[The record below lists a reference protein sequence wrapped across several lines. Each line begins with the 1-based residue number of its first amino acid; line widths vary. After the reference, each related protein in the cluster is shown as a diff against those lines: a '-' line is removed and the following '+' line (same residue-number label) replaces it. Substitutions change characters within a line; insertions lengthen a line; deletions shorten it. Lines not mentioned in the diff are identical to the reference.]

1 MRQMTPEAILPVL
14 DRICPMHAVLGPTG
28 HIVQAGPTLAKVI
41 AQRAV
46 TGARF
51 LELFELVRPA
61 QVRDMAGLL
70 ALDGARLRLR
80 LRAGPRHAFKGVLAP
95 LDLPN
100 GRGALVNL
108 SFGISVIEAVRDFG
122 LTGADFAATDLTT
135 EMLYMLEAK
144 TAAMEESRKLNLRLE
159 GARIAAQEQAFTD
172 TLTGLKNRRALDHVL
187 ERMTQSGEDFALMHL
202 DLDYFKQVND
212 TYGHAAGDHVLQVV
226 ARRMLSL
233 VRPDDVIARVGG
245 DEFILLFA
253 GLGARDRL
261 ADLSQRLIAKLEEPV
276 EHEGATCR
284 ISASIGGTLRCLYTA
299 PDLGQMMADS
309 DQALYAAKA
318 AGRGCYRLHR
328 ADDRCAREMRGA
340 G

>member
-1 MRQMTPEAILPVL
+1 MQLNPEALLPVL

-28 HIVQAGPTLAKVI
+28 HVLQAGPTLAKVI
-41 AQRAV
+41 PQRVV

-61 QVRDMAGLL
+61 RVQDMTGLL

-80 LRAGPRHAFKGVLAP
+80 MREGSRHAFKGVLAP
-95 LDLPN
+95 LDLSN

-108 SFGISVIEAVRDFG
+108 SFGISVIEAVRDFS
-122 LTGADFAATDLTT
+122 LTGADFAATDLAT

-144 TAAMEESRKLNLRLE
+144 SAAMEESRKLNLRLE

-212 TYGHAAGDHVLQVV
+212 THGHAAGDHVLQVV

-233 VRPDDVIARVGG
+233 VRPSDVIARVGG

-253 GLGARDRL
+253 GLRARDRL
-261 ADLSQRLIAKLEEPV
+261 ADLSRRLIAKLEEPV
-276 EHEGATCR
+276 DHEGTTCR
-284 ISASIGGTLRCLYTA
+284 ISASIGGTLRCLYTP
-299 PDLGQMMADS
+299 PDLGQMMADA
-309 DQALYAAKA
+309 DQALYAAKE
-318 AGRGCYRLHR
+318 AGRGRYRIQTPDH
-328 ADDRCAREMRGA
+328 DCARDMRSA

>member
-1 MRQMTPEAILPVL
+1 MRQVKCEAILPVL

-28 HIVQAGPTLAKVI
+28 YIVQAGPTLAKVI

-122 LTGADFAATDLTT
+122 LTGADFAATDLAT

-144 TAAMEESRKLNLRLE
+144 SAAMEESRKLNLRLE

-172 TLTGLKNRRALDHVL
+172 TLTGLKNRRALDHIL
-187 ERMTQSGEDFALMHL
+187 ERMVKGGEDFALMHL
-202 DLDYFKQVND
+202 DLDYFKRVND
-212 TYGHAAGDHVLQVV
+212 THGHAAGDHVLQVV

-233 VRPDDVIARVGG
+233 VRSDDVIARVGG
-245 DEFILLFA
+245 DEFILLFV
-253 GLGARDRL
+253 GVNARDWL
-261 ADLSQRLIAKLEEPV
+261 ADVAQRLIRRLEEPV
-276 EHEGATCR
+276 EHDGRICR
-284 ISASIGGTLRCLYTA
+284 ISASIGATLSRLYEHADTA
-299 PDLGQMMADS
+299 RMMADS
-309 DQALYAAKA
+309 DQALYAAKE
-318 AGRGCYRLHR
+318 AGRGCHVIHQAGPER
-328 ADDRCAREMRGA
+328 AAKLQGT